1 MYISMLVVI
10 DMSRKQRKRE
20 RYTSTVRIMIIIRL
34 LDGTQK
40 KGHKSAADRG
50 KRKNGDRVGV
60 LVNSRLKRS

>member
-50 KRKNGDRVGV
+50 KRKMGIG
-60 LVNSRLKRS
+60 